1 MLLLIAF
8 LAVVVVAGIVIFWY
22 MQARNVEIAHH
33 TVVEADGAIEIRG
46 YPALSVAEA
55 EDMVM
60 LRKLARDQLTAGL
73 LAEVAQL
80 DGIRAHF
87 LAVTRDRRVPN
98 PVVAELLA
106 KT

>member
-1 MLLLIAF
+1 MLLLIGF

-22 MQARNVEIAHH
+22 VQTRNLEIARY
-33 TVVEADGAIEIRG
+33 TVVEVDGAIKIRDD
-46 YPALSVAEA
+46 PALSVADA

-60 LRKLARDQLTAGL
+60 LRPLARGQLTAGL

-87 LAVTRDRRVPN
+87 LAVTRERRFPN
-98 PVVAELLA
+98 PVVAALLA